1 MNNDSQPIEVHALG
15 LSKVFGAGLHTIEL
29 FKDMDLVIRRGERI
43 AIVGA
48 SGVGK
53 STLLHILG
61 TLEKPTSGK
70 VLYGGKDIFL
80 EDEKSLAAFRNRHI
94 GFVFQF
100 HYLLPEFNA
109 LENVMMPGLIA
120 GLPRSEVYSRA
131 VEYLERLGLGDRIR
145 HRIGE
150 LSGGEQQRVAVARA
164 LLLHPNLFLA
174 DEPSGN
180 LDSRTGRKLH
190 ELLVTLNEELGLTM
204 VIVTHNQELAS
215 MMHRT
220 LRLVD
225 GQLRPDRSF
234 GSESAGGPPGVDEL
248 S

>member
-1 MNNDSQPIEVHALG
+1 MNNERQSIEVNTLG
-15 LSKVFGAGLHTIEL
+15 LTKVFGTGAQSIEL
-29 FKDMDLVIRRGERI
+29 FRDLDIVIRRGERV

-53 STLLHILG
+53 STLLNILG
-61 TLEKPTSGK
+61 TLEKPTAGK
-70 VLYGGKDIFL
+70 VLYGGQDVFL
-80 EDEKSLAAFRNRHI
+80 WGERELAKFRNRHI

-120 GLPRSEVYSRA
+120 GLPRGEVKTKA
-131 VEYLERLGLGDRIR
+131 VALLDRLGLSPRLS

-164 LLLHPNLFLA
+164 LLLRPSLFLA

-180 LDSRTGRKLH
+180 LDSRTGRTLH
-190 ELLVTLNEELGLTM
+190 EVLVALNEELGLTM
-204 VIVTHNQELAS
+204 VIVTHNLELAS
-215 MMHRT
+215 MMHRV

-225 GQLRPDRSF
+225 GQLRQET
-234 GSESAGGPPGVDEL
+234 GSPAASLPTGRRTDAAD
-248 S
+248 

>member
-1 MNNDSQPIEVHALG
+1 MNSEQQPVEVQALSV
-15 LSKVFGAGLHTIEL
+15 SKVFGEGAHTIEL
-29 FKDMDLVIRRGERI
+29 FRDLELVIRRGEGV

-61 TLEKPTSGK
+61 TIEKPTSGK
-70 VLYGGKDIFL
+70 VLYGGQDIFL
-80 EDEKSLAAFRNRHI
+80 WQEKELAQFRNRHI

-100 HYLLPEFNA
+100 HYLQPEFNA
-109 LENVMMPGLIA
+109 MENVMMPGIIA
-120 GLPRSEVYSRA
+120 GLPQREVKAQALSL
-131 VEYLERLGLGDRIR
+131 LERLSLTDRLQ
-145 HRIGE
+145 HRVGE

-164 LLLHPNLFLA
+164 LLLRPKIFLA

-180 LDSRTGRKLH
+180 LDSRTGRRLH
-190 ELLVTLNEELGLTM
+190 ELLVTLNQELGLTM
-204 VIVTHNQELAS
+204 VIVTHNPELAA

-225 GQLRPDRSF
+225 GQLRLEAVS
-234 GSESAGGPPGVDEL
+234 
-248 S
+248 

>member
-1 MNNDSQPIEVHALG
+1 LG
-15 LSKVFGAGLHTIEL
+15 LSKVFGIGPHSIEL
-29 FKDMDLVIRRGERI
+29 FRDIDLVIRHGERI

-80 EDEKSLAAFRNRHI
+80 EDEKNLALFRNRHI

-120 GLPRSEVYSRA
+120 GMPRGEVQCQA
-131 VEYLERLGLGDRIR
+131 VAFLERLGLTERMH

-164 LLLHPNLFLA
+164 LLLHPSLFLA

-180 LDSRTGRKLH
+180 LDSRTGRTLH

-225 GQLRPDRSF
+225 GQLRPDQSF
-234 GSESAGGPPGVDEL
+234 GAGSAAVPDTAGRP
-248 S
+248 

>member
-1 MNNDSQPIEVHALG
+1 MNSEQQPVEVHALSI
-15 LSKVFGAGLHTIEL
+15 SKVFGEGAHTIEL
-29 FKDMDLVIRRGERI
+29 FRDLELVIRRGEGV

-61 TLEKPTSGK
+61 TIEKPTSGK
-70 VLYGGKDIFL
+70 VLYGGQDIFL
-80 EDEKSLAAFRNRHI
+80 WQEKELAQFRNRHI

-109 LENVMMPGLIA
+109 IENVMMPGIIA
-120 GLPRSEVYSRA
+120 GLPQREVKAQALSL
-131 VEYLERLGLGDRIR
+131 LERLSLTDRLQ
-145 HRIGE
+145 HRVGE

-164 LLLHPNLFLA
+164 LLLRPKIFLA

-180 LDSRTGRKLH
+180 LDSRTGRRLH
-190 ELLVTLNEELGLTM
+190 ELLVTLNRELGLTM
-204 VIVTHNQELAS
+204 VIVTHNPDLAA

-225 GQLRPDRSF
+225 GQLRLEAAS
-234 GSESAGGPPGVDEL
+234 
-248 S
+248 